1 MAAAALSGLKVVE
14 LGTMVSGPY
23 CGKIL
28 GDFGAE
34 VIKVEPNGGDP
45 ARLVG
50 PFPEKEEVHP
60 EKSALFLYN
69 NTSKRGVSLDLSVD
83 SDRSIFENLIRW
95 TDVLIDNHR
104 VGHLDAY
111 GLDWKCLRGLNPRL
125 ICTRITP
132 YGLTGPRAS
141 VKGDELTLTQAGGI
155 GNLLPS
161 RSEDVDRA
169 PIKLGGYQVGYHG
182 GVVAAL
188 ATLGAL
194 LGGESNR
201 GTLIDISLQEVL
213 LSLVSPLMASTR
225 YQDSTWRRVPD
236 RPPAMGR
243 MQTRDGYV
251 ILNAFDDHHFEAFRR
266 LMGNPDWCQG
276 EEWASMAYRTHHLM
290 DIAGRIDEWML
301 EQAKDEIHHR
311 AGREGI
317 PIGPINTA
325 EDVMASPQYA
335 AREFFVSVDHP
346 EAGRH
351 RYAGWPYRMAASPP
365 RSSRPAPLLGEHRE
379 EVLTALAENTPCTP
393 VAPTEQSSGTP
404 RAPLEGIRVLELCW
418 VWAGPY
424 AGSLLASLGAEV
436 IKVEG
441 HNRMDLMRRSVVW
454 PLPEPAPRLLSPNQG
469 LAFSQVNLGKK
480 SLAVDLSKPGGVDLV
495 LRLAAESD
503 VVIDNMRPGAL
514 TKLGLGY
521 DDLRRVKEDIVV
533 GSSSG
538 RGYVGE
544 ERDFLG
550 FAMVHQGIGGGA
562 YITGYPDDHPCHS
575 GGDVDLMNAMT
586 LAVAVLAA
594 LHHRRR
600 SGEGQFIDYSQCEGV
615 SSLLGEMLLGY
626 EMTGKIPERQGNRHP
641 FLAPHNVYRA
651 WGVDRWVAV
660 EVHDDAEFAAL
671 VGVIGR
677 AELALDPRFL
687 DAAARKRNEEA
698 LDELLGEWMRARDR
712 DWIVAALTEAGVM
725 ASPSR
730 DARDLYAD
738 RHLQQRDAFVVVDHP
753 ELGELELVAAPW
765 KMDGERPSVSRAPL
779 LGEHTDA
786 ILSSLLGLD
795 REQLGALREQ
805 DVIF

>member
-1 MAAAALSGLKVVE
+1 MAAAALSGVKVVE
-14 LGTMVSGPY
+14 LGTMVSAPY
-23 CGKIL
+23 CAKIL

-34 VIKVEPNGGDP
+34 VIKVESGAGDP
-45 ARLVG
+45 ARLSG
-50 PFPEKEEVHP
+50 PFPGGDPHR

-69 NTSKRGVSLDLSVD
+69 NTSKRGISLDFSLEP
-83 SDRSIFENLIRW
+83 DRSVFEDLVRW
-95 TDVLIDNHR
+95 ADVLIDNNR
-104 VGHLDAY
+104 PGHLDDC
-111 GLDWKCLRGLNPRL
+111 GLDWSRLRDLNTRL

-141 VKGDELTLTQAGGI
+141 VKGDELTLTQAGGL

-194 LGGESNR
+194 LGGEATR
-201 GTLIDISLQEVL
+201 GTLIDVSLQEVL
-213 LSLVSPLMASTR
+213 LSLVSPLMASAR

-266 LMGNPDWCQG
+266 LMGNPQWCDG
-276 EEWASMAYRTHHLM
+276 EQWGSMAYRVHHLM
-290 DIAGRIDEWML
+290 DIAPRIDEWMRA
-301 EQAKDEIHHR
+301 QGKNEIHHR

-335 AREFFVSVDHP
+335 ARKFFVSVDHP
-346 EAGRH
+346 EAGCH
-351 RYAGWPYRMAASPP
+351 RYAGWPYRMAVSPP
-365 RSSRPAPLLGEHRE
+365 RSSRPAPRLGEHQE
-379 EVLTALAENTPCTP
+379 EVLAALA
-393 VAPTEQSSGTP
+393 AGDGPTELPSVEPNGAIP
-404 RAPLEGIRVLELCW
+404 APLEGIRVIELSW

-424 AGSLLASLGAEV
+424 AGSLLASLGADV

-454 PLPEPAPRLLSPNQG
+454 PLPEPAPRALPPNQG
-469 LAFSQVNLGKK
+469 VAFSQVNLGKK
-480 SLAVDLSKPGGVDLV
+480 SVAVDLSKPGGVDLV
-495 LRLAAESD
+495 LRLAAEAD
-503 VVIDNMRPGAL
+503 VVIDNMRPRAL
-514 TKLGLGY
+514 EKLGLGY
-521 DDLRRVKEDIVV
+521 DDLRRVRPDIVV
-533 GSSSG
+533 ASSSG

-550 FAMVHQGIGGGA
+550 YAMVHQGIGGGA

-586 LAVAVLAA
+586 VAVAVLAA
-594 LHHRRR
+594 LHHRQR

-615 SSLLGEMLLGY
+615 SSLLGDVLLGY
-626 EMTGKIPERQGNRHP
+626 EMTGEVPERQGNRHP
-641 FLAPHNVYRA
+641 DHAPHSVYRA

-660 EVHDDAEFAAL
+660 EVHDDAEFVAL
-671 VGVIGR
+671 GEAIGR
-677 AELALDPRFL
+677 PDLAKDPRFV
-687 DAAARKRNEEA
+687 DAASRKANEKDLDDLLEA
-698 LDELLGEWMRARDR
+698 WTRARDR
-712 DWIVAALTEAGVM
+712 DWIVQTLTDAGV
-725 ASPSR
+725 AAAPSR

-738 RHLQQRDAFVVVDHP
+738 RHMRQRDAFVVVDHP
-753 ELGELELVAAPW
+753 ELGELELVGAPW
-765 KMDGERPSVSRAPL
+765 KMNGERPAVRCAPL
-779 LGEHTDA
+779 LGEHTDSV
-786 ILSSLLGLD
+786 LSSLLGLSP
-795 REQLGALREQ
+795 EELQALRER
-805 DVIF
+805 DVIR